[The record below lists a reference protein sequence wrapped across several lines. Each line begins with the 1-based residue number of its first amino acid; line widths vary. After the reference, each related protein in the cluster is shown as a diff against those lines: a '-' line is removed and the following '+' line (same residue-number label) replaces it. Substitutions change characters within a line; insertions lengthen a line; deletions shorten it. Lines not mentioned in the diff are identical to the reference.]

1 LRGGLMELIESLKPI
16 FDFLIKYYLFHTIL
30 SIVFSLIIARIY
42 YYFFLKKNIETLETE
57 HENEILKKQT
67 DFEKEKNELKENYS
81 NEIKTLKEK
90 ISKKDERI
98 HKLELENIELRTKSY
113 TNTQIYEQMVQ
124 HSRRGK

>member
-1 LRGGLMELIESLKPI
+1 MELIESLKPI

-113 TNTQIYEQMVQ
+113 TNTQIYEQIVQ

>member
-1 LRGGLMELIESLKPI
+1 MELIESLKPI

-98 HKLELENIELRTKSY
+98 HKLELENIELITKSY

>member
-1 LRGGLMELIESLKPI
+1 MELIESLKPI

-113 TNTQIYEQMVQ
+113 TDTQIYEQMVQ

>member
-1 LRGGLMELIESLKPI
+1 MDSNFFISFL
-16 FDFLIKYYLFHTIL
+16 DFLIKYNLYQTLF
-30 SIVFSLIIARIY
+30 SIIFSLIIARIY

>member
-1 LRGGLMELIESLKPI
+1 MELIESLKPI

-57 HENEILKKQT
+57 HEKEILKKQT

-90 ISKKDERI
+90 IYKKDERI

-113 TNTQIYEQMVQ
+113 TDTQIYEQMVQ

>member
-1 LRGGLMELIESLKPI
+1 M
-16 FDFLIKYYLFHTIL
+16 IKYYLFHTIL

-113 TNTQIYEQMVQ
+113 TDTQIYEQMVQ

>member
-1 LRGGLMELIESLKPI
+1 MELIESLKPI

>member
-1 LRGGLMELIESLKPI
+1 MGEIGILKPI

-113 TNTQIYEQMVQ
+113 TDTQIYEQMVQ

>member
-1 LRGGLMELIESLKPI
+1 MELIESLKPI

-113 TNTQIYEQMVQ
+113 TNTKIYEQMVQ

>member
-1 LRGGLMELIESLKPI
+1 MEEIGMLKPI

-113 TNTQIYEQMVQ
+113 TNTQIYEQIVQ